1 MQPAHVLAAA
11 ATAGESSVRR
21 KSRFTTL
28 PPQVLDFAL
37 SLASQGRAIVLV
49 SVVLAAVVVVA
60 ADHSPAA
67 VLGCSAFVLVQA
79 VSFFNPVSFDR
90 ARTRTRDLVRY
101 AALACLLVVLPGL
114 LAPDAP
120 VMLLGLAAACA
131 APLSFA
137 PRLAGACVA
146 GLSLACALGVL
157 VAGGPT
163 SQALIAALT
172 VSAAGVPLT
181 LVLAHHGR
189 SGEILRTALGRLER
203 EMENRQQIEDQL
215 RRTHDELERRVE
227 ERTIALTRAN
237 RKMES
242 EIRVR
247 RQAEEQ
253 ALEANRIKSSFL
265 ANMSHELRTPL
276 NAIIGYSEILLEDTA
291 RPDLHEL
298 HEDLGKIHGSAEH
311 LLALISDILDLSKIE
326 SGKMDINIEA
336 FQLGDVLGSVMSHLA
351 PLAERNG
358 DTLKLRCARDLGE
371 LKTDRTKLHQILS
384 NLLSN
389 ACKFT
394 HNGRIELSIRIQAEG
409 GRSWYRFEVSD
420 TGIGI
425 APDVLERLFA
435 PFVQADSSTTRKFGG
450 TGLGLAISRHYARML
465 GGDIT
470 VRSQPGVGSV
480 FTLRLPQEAVD
491 PRKAGVILV
500 SHF

>member
-1 MQPAHVLAAA
+1 MPPAHVICAAS
-11 ATAGESSVRR
+11 AGESAIRR
-21 KSRFTTL
+21 KLRFTTL

-37 SLASQGRAIVLV
+37 SLAAQGRAIVLV
-49 SVVLAAVVVVA
+49 SVVLAIVVVIVA
-60 ADHSPAA
+60 DRTPVAI
-67 VLGCSAFVLVQA
+67 LGCGAFVLVQA
-79 VSFFNPVSFDR
+79 AAYFNPVSFDR
-90 ARTRTRDLVRY
+90 ARTRTPELVRH
-101 AALACLLVVLPGL
+101 AALAGLLVVLPSQLG
-114 LAPDAP
+114 PDAP

-131 APLSFA
+131 APLAFA
-137 PRLAGACVA
+137 PKLAAACV
-146 GLSLACALGVL
+146 GVLSLACALGVL
-157 VAGGPT
+157 LARGAFGDAV
-163 SQALIAALT
+163 IAALT
-172 VSAAGVPLT
+172 VAAAGIPLT

-203 EMENRQQIEDQL
+203 EMENRQHIEDQL
-215 RRTHDELERRVE
+215 RRAHEDLERRVE

-237 RKMES
+237 RKMEM

-253 ALEANRIKSSFL
+253 ALEASRIKSSFL

-291 RPDLHEL
+291 RPELRQL
-298 HEDLGKIHGSAEH
+298 HEDLSKIHGSAEH

-326 SGKMDINIEA
+326 SGKMDINLET
-336 FQLGDVLGSVMSHLA
+336 FCLEDVLASVMSTLA

-371 LKTDRTKLHQILS
+371 ITTDRTKLHQILN

-394 HNGRIELSIRIQAEG
+394 HNGRIELSIRTQSEG
-409 GRSWYRFEVSD
+409 GRAWYRFEVSD

-480 FTLRLPQEAVD
+480 FTLRLPQEAID

>member
-1 MQPAHVLAAA
+1 M
-11 ATAGESSVRR
+11 
-21 KSRFTTL
+21 
-28 PPQVLDFAL
+28 
-37 SLASQGRAIVLV
+37 
-49 SVVLAAVVVVA
+49 
-60 ADHSPAA
+60 
-67 VLGCSAFVLVQA
+67 
-79 VSFFNPVSFDR
+79 
-90 ARTRTRDLVRY
+90 
-101 AALACLLVVLPGL
+101 
-114 LAPDAP
+114 
-120 VMLLGLAAACA
+120 
-131 APLSFA
+131 
-137 PRLAGACVA
+137 
-146 GLSLACALGVL
+146 
-157 VAGGPT
+157 
-163 SQALIAALT
+163 
-172 VSAAGVPLT
+172 
-181 LVLAHHGR
+181 
-189 SGEILRTALGRLER
+189 
-203 EMENRQQIEDQL
+203 
-215 RRTHDELERRVE
+215 
-227 ERTIALTRAN
+227 
-237 RKMES
+237 
-242 EIRVR
+242 
-247 RQAEEQ
+247 
-253 ALEANRIKSSFL
+253 SSFL

-291 RPDLHEL
+291 RPDLREL

-326 SGKMDINIEA
+326 SGKMDINLEA

-371 LKTDRTKLHQILS
+371 IKTDRTKLHQILS